1 MSAIPSAP
9 SLSSPTGVVITFYSY
24 KGGTGRT
31 MALANAACLLAGE
44 GHGAREPARVLMVD
58 WDLEAPGLH
67 RFFRSALSGGLQNPE
82 IDRDL
87 DARPG
92 LIELFGLLQD
102 GVYDSTPEGSM
113 QSQDDADRLLAQVSI
128 SDHVLHTDN
137 PHLDLL
143 KAGAQNDA
151 YASRIGTFKWDEL
164 FQRSPWI
171 YRAFADRLARE
182 YDYVLIDSRTGE
194 TDTTGICTRML
205 PEKLVVVFTPN
216 RQSLTGVDRLAR
228 RAVEYRRQS
237 EDPRPLA
244 IFPLPSRVD
253 STFPTFVEQ
262 WRDGSPTLELEGYR
276 RHFERLLQELYGF
289 ERPCDLSEY
298 FREVELQYIPEY
310 SFGEEI
316 AVRREQGASR
326 LSFAKSYETFL
337 AWLRDRSGPWET
349 RAIVEERA
357 LREQERRQQR
367 TQFDEVFATLAPEQ
381 RPDARAFLKRM
392 VQLSYR
398 ESAFAART
406 VDLRDIPP
414 EVVGVAAALERAG
427 LVSIDPSD
435 ERGAR
440 QGRLADDSVLRWRQ
454 LQAWVDADRS
464 FLLWRQELDEHLTS
478 WEARSRT
485 HDKLLSPEKTR
496 KAADWQKQR
505 SDDLNP
511 REKEFIL
518 LSMQA
523 LSDDAPDPA
532 QRQARVRA
540 VLRGVDADLDE
551 ITALAKAMKAAQQF
565 GDARRLYARARRHEA
580 FMLLPEDKRRQI
592 GQQHAL
598 CTYKDPDLPSER
610 FRRALEIMQEVD
622 PPSTSTDPETLGITG
637 AIHKRLWEV
646 EGQRAVLE
654 RSLSFY
660 RRGHELGLTKDS
672 GYNGINAAFVCE
684 LLARE
689 IANEGIG
696 TGTRSP
702 TAIALRD
709 EALAKRE
716 QIVQVLPQLLDG
728 ADGSDL
734 RGQWWFCATLAEAF
748 FGLARYDEGVTWLRQ
763 GPTIASL
770 PRWELQSSLQ
780 QLGALIQAQ
789 SDLARLLP
797 PPRGGRVP
805 DAERARTVLRAFLGD
820 AAPGVDRFVSGKL
833 GLALSGGG
841 FRASFFHIG
850 VLACLAE
857 RDALR
862 HVEALSCVSG
872 GSILGAHYYLEMQ
885 RLLSAK
891 ADTEVTQADY
901 IDIVQRLVDD
911 FTTGVQTNIRARL
924 LSEFGTQLKAMFLP
938 GYTRTQRLGDLYES
952 EIYARVKDAKGAGRR
967 WMDDLVFTPQGEA
980 ENFSPKY
987 DNWRRRN
994 KVPTLVLNATTLN
1007 TGHNWQFTATWMGEP
1022 PAGIDVEVDSNYR
1035 LRRMYYSEAPSTFRR
1050 VRLGHAVAASACVP
1064 GLFEPLVMRG
1074 LYPDRTVA
1082 LVDGGVFDN
1091 QGVASLLEQ
1100 DCSLMMVSDAS
1111 GQMAEVAEPG
1121 VDMLSVP
1128 LRAFNISM
1136 ARGRGAEFRELEARR
1151 RSAALRGLM
1160 FLHLKKDLDGGS
1172 VDWTDCED
1180 PMEASDD
1187 ARPIDQRGIFTR
1199 FGLRKDVQG
1208 LLADIRTDLDSFSEI
1223 EAFALMT
1230 SGYRMA
1236 QFEFKRSLESR
1247 FPASPGTPVGWKFLA
1262 AEPLLS
1268 QGPQFEQV
1276 KNHLKVAARI
1286 AFKPFWLSAWLS
1298 AFAVAV
1304 LVALLAALGYLAWT
1318 FRDTSLL
1325 TVGGVTK
1332 AVLAALLAF
1341 VVGPMLVRLVAFKS
1355 TLWRFSL
1362 MATGA
1367 LVAAIVF
1374 KVHRRV
1380 FDPIFLRGGRLARFA
1395 RPHDARAPG
1404 SRK

>member
-1 MSAIPSAP
+1 MSANAPLNPLPSP
-9 SLSSPTGVVITFYSY
+9 KGVVITFYSY

-44 GHGAREPARVLMVD
+44 GRDQREPARVLMVD

-67 RFFRSALSGGLQNPE
+67 RFFRSALSGGLLNRE
-82 IDRDL
+82 IDQDL

-102 GVYDSTPEGSM
+102 KVYSGTQEGTM
-113 QSQDDADRLLAQVSI
+113 QSQDDADRMLAEVSI
-128 SDHVLHTDN
+128 ADHVLHTDN
-137 PHLDLL
+137 PNLDLL

-151 YASRIGTFKWDEL
+151 YASRISTFKWEEL

-228 RAVEYRRQS
+228 SAVTYRRQS

-262 WRDGSPTLELEGYR
+262 WRDGSTTLELEGYR
-276 RHFERLLQELYGF
+276 HHFERLLQELYGF
-289 ERPCDLSEY
+289 EPRCDLSEY

-316 AVRREQGASR
+316 AVRREQGGSR
-326 LSFAKSYETFL
+326 LSFAKSYQTFL
-337 AWLRDRSGPWET
+337 EWLRDRSGPWET
-349 RAIVEERA
+349 RAIVEDRASRER
-357 LREQERRQQR
+357 ERRQQR
-367 TQFDEVFATLAPEQ
+367 TQLDDAFDALADQ
-381 RPDARAFLKRM
+381 RPHARAFLKRL

-398 ESAFAART
+398 AAALGAKT
-406 VDLRDIPP
+406 VDLRDIQP
-414 EVVGVAAALERAG
+414 EVIGVASALERCG
-427 LVSIDPSD
+427 LAVIDLPD
-435 ERGAR
+435 ERGVRHA
-440 QGRLADDSVLRWRQ
+440 RLADESVLRWRQ
-454 LQAWVDADRS
+454 LQEWVDSDRA
-464 FLLWRQELDEHLTS
+464 FLLWRQQLGEDLAS

-485 HDKLLSPEKTR
+485 HDKLLSHEKTG
-496 KAADWQKQR
+496 KALDWRKQR
-505 SDDLNP
+505 EDDLNP
-511 REKEFIL
+511 REKEFI
-518 LSMQA
+518 A
-523 LSDDAPDPA
+523 LSEAERAAEVPDETR
-532 QRQARVRA
+532 RQARVQA
-540 VLRGVDADLDE
+540 VLRGVDADIDE
-551 ITALAKAMKAAQQF
+551 IKALARAMKQEQQF
-565 GDARRLYARARRHEA
+565 GYARRLFARARRHEG
-580 FMLLPEDKRRQI
+580 FKLRPENERRLI

-598 CTYKDPDLPSER
+598 CTYKDSDLSSER

-622 PPSTSTDPETLGITG
+622 PPATSTDPETLGITG
-637 AIHKRLWEV
+637 AIHKRIWEV

-660 RRGHELGLTKDS
+660 RRGHELGLQKDL
-672 GYNGINAAFVCE
+672 GYNGINAAFVCD

-689 IANEGIG
+689 VAKEGIG
-696 TGTRSP
+696 TGSRSP
-702 TAIALRD
+702 TAVALRD
-709 EALAKRE
+709 EAQSKRE
-716 QIVQVLPQLLDG
+716 QIVQLLPQLLDR
-728 ADGSDL
+728 ADGGDL
-734 RGQWWFCATLAEAF
+734 RGQWWFCVTVAEAL
-748 FGLARYDEGVTWLRQ
+748 FGLARYDEAVKWLRQ
-763 GPTIASL
+763 GPPIKNL
-770 PRWELQSSLQ
+770 PRWELQTSLQ
-780 QLGALIQAQ
+780 QLGTLVQVQ
-789 SDLARLLP
+789 SDLVELLP

-805 DAERARTVLRAFLGD
+805 NAERARAVLREFLGD
-820 AAPGVDRFVSGKL
+820 AAPGVDRIVSGKL

-841 FRASFFHIG
+841 FRASFFHMG

-885 RLLSAK
+885 RVLSAK

-901 IDIVQRLVDD
+901 VDIVQRLVDD
-911 FTTGVQTNIRARL
+911 FTAGVKTNIRARL
-924 LSEFGTQLKAMFLP
+924 LSEFVTQLKAMFWP
-938 GYTRTQRLGDLYES
+938 AYTRTQRLGELYES
-952 EIYARVKDAKGAGRR
+952 ELYARVKDGKGEVER
-967 WMDDLVFTPQGEA
+967 WMDELKFTPKGEDPRF
-980 ENFSPKY
+980 NPKY

-1022 PAGIDVEVDSNYR
+1022 PAGIDAEVDANGQ
-1035 LRRMYYSEAPSTFRR
+1035 LRRMYYTEAPQGFQR

-1064 GLFEPLVMRG
+1064 GLFEPLLMHK

-1100 DCSLMMVSDAS
+1100 DCTLMMVSDAS
-1111 GQMAEVAEPG
+1111 GQMAEVDEPG
-1121 VDMLSVP
+1121 TGMLSVP
-1128 LRAFNISM
+1128 LRAFSISM

-1160 FLHLKKDLDGGS
+1160 FLHLKKDLDSGP
-1172 VDWTDCED
+1172 VDWVDCED
-1180 PMEASDD
+1180 PTDASEE

-1236 QFEFKRSLESR
+1236 QFEFKRNLESK
-1247 FPASPGTPVGWKFLA
+1247 FPTSPSSPVSWKFLA
-1262 AEPLLS
+1262 AEPLLT
-1268 QGPQFEQV
+1268 QGSQFELI
-1276 KNHLKVAARI
+1276 KKHLKVARKG
-1286 AFKPFWLSAWLS
+1286 AFKPFWLSRWLS
-1298 AFAVAV
+1298 AFAVVA
-1304 LVALLAALGYLAWT
+1304 LVALLAALVYLVMTYWN
-1318 FRDTSLL
+1318 TSLL

-1332 AVLAALLAF
+1332 TVLGLVATLI
-1341 VVGPMLVRLVAFKS
+1341 VGPTLLRLVSFKS
-1355 TLWRFSL
+1355 TLGQVGL
-1362 MATGA
+1362 MTAGA
-1367 LVAAIVF
+1367 LVAALAFKLHRWVF
-1374 KVHRRV
+1374 N
-1380 FDPIFLRGGRLARFA
+1380 PLFLHGGRLARFT
-1395 RPHDARAPG
+1395 RDNSTKAPA
-1404 SRK
+1404 S